1 MVLFTVVSVVVLVP
15 AIVVVPTVVVVL
27 AAAVVLLEAGPRTT
41 EAADILNSFEIL
53 QEYFFENSGFP
64 PTIPVGF

>member
-1 MVLFTVVSVVVLVP
+1 MVLLTVVSVVVLVP
-15 AIVVVPTVVVVL
+15 AIVVVPTVV
-27 AAAVVLLEAGPRTT
+27 VVLLEAGPRTT

-64 PTIPVGF
+64 PTIPVGS